1 MKPTL
6 LVLAAGMGSRYG
18 GLKQMDGLG
27 PNGETIIDY
36 SIYDAVN
43 AGFGKVVYIVREYF
57 REQFEQTVKE
67 KYSGITCP
75 DGTPLE
81 FDFVIQEL
89 NKIPSRFTLNPER
102 QKPWGTAHA
111 VLMAKDVI
119 HEPFAVINGDD
130 YYGKE
135 SFRILGD
142 WLRAHEGATGTCSI
156 VGFEL
161 DNTLSEYGK
170 VSRGICYY
178 DKDLHLT
185 GIAEHLNIGKEA
197 DGKVYGDNSV
207 NGETHVELD
216 GKALCSMNMW
226 GFTPDYFQLSEEVFT
241 SFLEQNINELKK
253 EYYIP
258 YAVDVLMKE
267 RGYKCEVLS
276 TDSHWFGVTYKE
288 EVMSFL
294 RPRKVEKNY
303 DLFSGCAW
311 YTPGVAGVFAVLG
324 WFLAG
329 MILGSLVNVGLLLFA
344 PGFPLYYSMLIIYPV
359 QFIPVLMYVR
369 LKSMRNSTFDRGYS
383 LDSKHFGP
391 IGGALTAILM
401 AFGTIALALMLEP
414 LMALM
419 PDMNETLV
427 KTMEQLLDGPLWV
440 SLLSMCVFA
449 PVLEE
454 WMCRGIVLRGLLN
467 YSRKGE
473 PGEDGSRRGMNPALA
488 IAISAIFFATIH
500 GNLWQGISAFI
511 LGSFFGYVYYKTGSL
526 KLTMLMHCVN
536 NTVSVL
542 SSKLP
547 AFENLGA
554 DASLMDIIPTGTY
567 VIIFI
572 VSAAVLF
579 LAVRYLSKISL
590 KSVQG
595 NCDVIPGADDIDNG
609 ENV

>member
-419 PDMNETLV
+419 PDMDETLV